1 MVSIRLSSETERRLS
16 DLAKK
21 TGRTKAS
28 YARELIEDHLED
40 LEDRYVAEARL
51 DKRRTP
57 LSSAQVRKNLG
68 LDR

>member
-40 LEDRYVAEARL
+40 LEDRHVAEARL
-51 DKRRTP
+51 DKRRAP